1 MIIGGSSNFS
11 NLFGDNNL
19 NNQNNFDEQIIE
31 KNTQQ
36 NTTVIIE
43 NINKSLNS
51 GKIYSILM
59 NYIFPEKIFGK
70 NLIYNAIYTPFIPG
84 RKKNSG
90 CCYINFINPIYI
102 LFLIPNINIF
112 SKKGNC
118 TISWGQWQGE
128 EFLKIMNARKADQIE
143 LDYIIFG

>member
-1 MIIGGSSNFS
+1 MR
-11 NLFGDNNL
+11 
-19 NNQNNFDEQIIE
+19 
-31 KNTQQ
+31 
-36 NTTVIIE
+36 
-43 NINKSLNS
+43 
-51 GKIYSILM
+51 
-59 NYIFPEKIFGK
+59 YIPLSYQGE
-70 NLIYNAIYTPFIPG
+70 
-84 RKKNSG
+84 KKNSG

-102 LFLIPNINIF
+102 EFLIPNINIF